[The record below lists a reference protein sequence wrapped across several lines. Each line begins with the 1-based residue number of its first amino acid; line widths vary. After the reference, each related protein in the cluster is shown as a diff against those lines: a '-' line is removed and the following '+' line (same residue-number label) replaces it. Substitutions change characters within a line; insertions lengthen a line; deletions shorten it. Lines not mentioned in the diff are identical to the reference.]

1 MAFTYPVKWITHSM
15 RGAPPISGAAGT
27 FIAAL
32 DAFLNTGWG
41 SANAISVSVSGGVG
55 TAVFAEGVFFEERAI
70 VLCANVTTP
79 ATLNGEARVLSRT
92 NNSISFETD
101 APDGVATTGSAITFR
116 YAPVGN
122 WSKPFSGTG
131 KAVFRSTDVQS
142 SGHCLRVDDSG
153 TTTAR
158 VVGYE
163 SMTDVDT
170 GTGPFPT
177 ATMIA
182 GGGYVHKSIAAN
194 ANAVRYMMAADS
206 RAVLWAVEPGSSGAA
221 AARHSNVRGF
231 GDPLALAPSGD
242 AWSTFLSCITSS
254 GTSAM
259 EYGTLSGGNQS
270 NANFGLLVTPRAFS
284 GLGGAAM
291 HNTLPFSGGST
302 TISGNDPSLGTAPSN
317 VAGKIY
323 LSKMAIKSQTA
334 ADGPRAI
341 VPGVA
346 YVPQAGLGAIVS
358 PHDVMVGAGD
368 WNGRTLMAIGAGPS
382 SASTTMTG
390 IAFIDLTGPWR

>member
-1 MAFTYPVKWITHSM
+1 MAYTYPVKWITNTM
-15 RGAPPISGAAGT
+15 RGAPPISGTPGT

-142 SGHCLRVDDSG
+142 SGHFLRVDDSG
-153 TTTAR
+153 TTAAR

-177 ATMIA
+177 AAMVA
-182 GGGYVHKSIAAN
+182 GGGYVHKSTSAN
-194 ANAVRYMMAADS
+194 SSPVRYVMAADS
-206 RAVLWAVEPGSSGAA
+206 RALNWAIEPGTQGSSTP
-221 AARHSNVRGF
+221 RNSNVRGF
-231 GDPLALAPSGD
+231 GDPIALAPSGD
-242 AWSTFLSCITSS
+242 VWSTYLSCVATS
-254 GTSAM
+254 GTSFLESGSLHGQVANTT
-259 EYGTLSGGNQS
+259 YGFT
-270 NANFGLLVTPRAFS
+270 VTPRAVS
-284 GLGGAAM
+284 GLGGAVVHLAVPY
-291 HNTLPFSGGST
+291 TGVTASF
-302 TISGNDPSLGTAPSN
+302 SGNDATLGGAPSN
-317 VAGKIY
+317 VDGKIY
-323 LSKMAIKSQTA
+323 LSKLCLRPSTGTE
-334 ADGPRAI
+334 GPRSI

-346 YVPQAGLGAIVS
+346 FVPQTGLAALMS
-358 PHDVMVGAGD
+358 PHDQMMGAGD
-368 WNGRTLMAIGAGPS
+368 WAGRVLLAIGAGAN
-382 SASTTMTG
+382 ASQTPTG
-390 IAFIDLTGPWR
+390 IAFMDITGPWR

>member
-1 MAFTYPVKWITHSM
+1 MAYTYPVKWITNTM
-15 RGAPPISGAAGT
+15 RGAPPISGTPGT
-27 FIAAL
+27 FVAAL

-55 TAVFAEGVFFEERAI
+55 TAQFAEGVFFEERAI

-79 ATLNGEARVLSRT
+79 AALNGEARVISRT
-92 NNSISFETD
+92 NNSITFETN

-122 WSKPFSGTG
+122 WSKPYSGSG
-131 KAVFRSTDVQS
+131 KAAFRSTDVQA
-142 SGHCLRVDDSG
+142 SGHFLRVDDSG

-177 ATMIA
+177 AAMVS
-182 GGGYVHKSIAAN
+182 GGGYVHKSTSAN
-194 ANAVRYMMAADS
+194 ASAVHYMLAADS
-206 RAVLWAVEPGSSGAA
+206 RAVLWAIEPGTATQA

-231 GDPLALAPSGD
+231 GDPIALATSGD
-242 AWSTFLSCITSS
+242 AWNTFLSCMVATT
-254 GTSAM
+254 TSAM

-270 NANFGLLVTPRAFS
+270 NAAFGLLATPRAFS
-284 GLGGAAM
+284 GLGGAVI
-291 HNTLPFSGGST
+291 HNTLPLSGGNGLL
-302 TISGNDPSLGTAPSN
+302 SGADPWLGAAPSN

-346 YVPQAGLGAIVS
+346 YVPQSGLGTIIS
-358 PHDVMVGAGD
+358 PHDFMIGAGD
-368 WNGRTLMAIGAGPS
+368 WNGRTLLAIGAGPS
-382 SASTTMTG
+382 SAATTMSG
-390 IAFIDLTGPWR
+390 IAFVDLTGPWR

>member
-1 MAFTYPVKWITHSM
+1 MAYTYPVKWITNTM
-15 RGAPPISGAAGT
+15 RGAPPISGTPGT

-92 NNSISFETD
+92 NNSITFETN

-122 WSKPFSGTG
+122 WSKPFAGTG

-142 SGHCLRVDDSG
+142 SGHFLRVDDSG
-153 TTTAR
+153 TTAAR

-177 ATMIA
+177 AAMVA
-182 GGGYVHKSIAAN
+182 GGGYVHKSTSAN
-194 ANAVRYMMAADS
+194 SSPVRYVMAADS
-206 RAVLWAVEPGSSGAA
+206 RALNWAIEPGTQGSSTP
-221 AARHSNVRGF
+221 RNSNVRGF
-231 GDPLALAPSGD
+231 GDSIALATSGD
-242 AWSTFLSCITSS
+242 VWSTYLSCVTTS
-254 GTSAM
+254 GTTFLESGCLHGQVANTS
-259 EYGTLSGGNQS
+259 YGVT
-270 NANFGLLVTPRAFS
+270 VTPRAVS
-284 GLGGAAM
+284 GLGGAVM
-291 HNTLPFSGGST
+291 HNAVPYTGVT
-302 TISGNDPSLGTAPSN
+302 TSFSGNDATLGAAPSN
-317 VAGKIY
+317 VDGKIY
-323 LSKMAIKSQTA
+323 LSKLYLRPTA
-334 ADGPRAI
+334 GTESPRSI

-346 YVPQAGLGAIVS
+346 FVPQTGLAALMS
-358 PHDVMVGAGD
+358 PHDQMMGAGD
-368 WNGRTLMAIGAGPS
+368 WVGRVLLAIGAGAT
-382 SASTTMTG
+382 ASNTPTG
-390 IAFIDLTGPWR
+390 IAFMDITGPWR